1 MQAHPAVERL
11 SLCGVAAA
19 QAIDPRTHARRRCP
33 TTPQRIDFDPH
44 VGVLILKRRWFKYQ
58 YAKLGAMKSFLDLD
72 AKLAGQ
78 PPRIGVLL
86 RTIDIGQGRE
96 GLYRDQLPEL
106 LRSLA
111 QQTRVESIRASTAIE
126 GYEVDPDRAAKLVNS
141 DTRIRNRNERE
152 FAGYRDAIE
161 ELMRADQPERLAV
174 PFILHV
180 HRILYTH
187 TGGGGGRFKSDDNV
201 ISTRDENGRRVII
214 FTPPSSGEVEWL
226 TTELVA
232 RYNDACDREVAHPL
246 VLLGVFV
253 LDLLAI
259 HPVADGNG
267 RLARLLT
274 THELLR
280 TGYGVARYVSVE
292 QRIYNTKNSY
302 YEALRQSQVGWH
314 AAEHTIW
321 PWIEYLTTVL
331 SGAYTDFES
340 KAAAARST
348 DGLTKREIAY
358 RYVNEMPAGREF
370 RLRDLRAA
378 LPGISDPTFRL
389 ALGDLRGEGRVQV
402 NGTGHLATWVRT
414 ASG

>member
-1 MQAHPAVERL
+1 
-11 SLCGVAAA
+11 
-19 QAIDPRTHARRRCP
+19 
-33 TTPQRIDFDPH
+33 
-44 VGVLILKRRWFKYQ
+44 
-58 YAKLGAMKSFLDLD
+58 MKTFLDLD
-72 AKLAGQ
+72 AKLAAQ

-96 GLYRDQLPEL
+96 ALYRDQLPEL

-111 QQTRVESIRASTAIE
+111 EQTRVESIRASTAIE
-126 GYEVDPDRAAKLVNS
+126 GYEVAPERAVKLVNA

-152 FAGYRDAIE
+152 FAGYRDAVD
-161 ELMRADQPERLAV
+161 ELMRADPPERLTV
-174 PFILHV
+174 PFLLHV
-180 HRILYTH
+180 HRTLYRH

-201 ISTRDENGRRVII
+201 ISVNDEHGRRHII
-214 FTPPSSGEVEWL
+214 FTPPPYEEAEWL
-226 TTELVA
+226 TTELAA
-232 RYNDACDREVAHPL
+232 RYNDACDREGAHPL
-246 VLLGVFV
+246 VLLGAFI

-259 HPVADGNG
+259 HPAADGNG

-292 QRIYNTKNSY
+292 QRIYETKNSY

-314 AAEHTIW
+314 DAEHTIW
-321 PWIEYLTTVL
+321 PWIEYLMTVL
-331 SGAYTDFES
+331 SDAYTDFES

-358 RYVNEMPAGREF
+358 RYVNEMPAGRQF

-389 ALGDLRGEGRVQV
+389 ALGDLRTQGRVQSS
-402 NGTGHLATWVRT
+402 GTGHLATWARM
-414 ASG
+414 ANP

>member
-1 MQAHPAVERL
+1 
-11 SLCGVAAA
+11 
-19 QAIDPRTHARRRCP
+19 
-33 TTPQRIDFDPH
+33 
-44 VGVLILKRRWFKYQ
+44 
-58 YAKLGAMKSFLDLD
+58 MKTFVDLD
-72 AKLAGQ
+72 SMLSAQ

-86 RTIDIGQGRE
+86 RRIDIGQGRE

-126 GYEVDPDRAAKLVNS
+126 GYEVDPERAIKLVNPT
-141 DTRIRNRNERE
+141 TRIRNRNERE

-161 ELMRADQPERLAV
+161 ELIRADTPERLSV
-174 PFILHV
+174 PLVLSV
-180 HRILYTH
+180 HRTLYRY
-187 TGGGGGRFKSDDNV
+187 TGGGGGQFKSDDNV

-214 FTPPSSGEVEWL
+214 FTPPPHDETEWL

-246 VLLGVFV
+246 VLLGIFV

-280 TGYGVARYVSVE
+280 AGYGVARYVSVE
-292 QRIYNTKNSY
+292 QRIYDTKNSY
-302 YEALRQSQVGWH
+302 YEALRESQLGWH
-314 AAEHTIW
+314 DSEHTVW

-331 SGAYTDFES
+331 AEAYADFEN

-348 DGLTKREIAY
+348 VGLTKREIVY
-358 RYVNEMPAGREF
+358 RFINEMTTGREF

-389 ALGDLRGEGRVQV
+389 ALGDLRGQGRVQV
-402 NGTGHLATWVRT
+402 NGTGHHATWVRT
-414 ASG
+414 ENS